1 MLCHLGNIAFRTGR
15 ALTFDPAKEQFID
28 DKEAN
33 TWVAREPRK
42 PWSYDAV

>member
-1 MLCHLGNIAFRTGR
+1 MIAMRLGRE
-15 ALTFDPAKEQFID
+15 LKWDPMGEQFVD

-33 TWVAREPRK
+33 KWLAREPRK